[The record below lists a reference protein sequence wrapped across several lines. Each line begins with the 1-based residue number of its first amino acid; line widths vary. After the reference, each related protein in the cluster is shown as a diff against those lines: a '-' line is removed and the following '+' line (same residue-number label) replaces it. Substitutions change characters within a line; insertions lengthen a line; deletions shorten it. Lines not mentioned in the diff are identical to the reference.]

1 MQPKWKMIVACTGAA
16 LLGASALAV
25 AADGNLDPFE
35 TGAAHRDVRSADAE
49 PCPPEACSIVFKTAP
64 GGPPSPV
71 VDMR

>member
-16 LLGASALAV
+16 FLGASALAV
-25 AADGNLDPFE
+25 AADGGLDPF
-35 TGAAHRDVRSADAE
+35 TAPAARSDVRPADTE

-64 GGPPSPV
+64 GGPPSAI